1 MRIWV
6 SVLLGHSTI
15 QMTADIYSHLLDGD
29 LKVKD
34 ELVFDKGTKTN
45 DNFVSKESSDE
56 KFDSVVKAIQALSEL
71 SPNEMRRLLE
81 TQTQRKPEEHVTP
94 LLRTVSE
101 DENLVERRDKK
112 VIETTQKLESESINL
127 MNNVQGLEGD
137 LCLDSDSKKNG
148 GLERVRTYDLLIR
161 RPITGE
167 YNPSKLLTI
176 NNAEQNSSKKST
188 HFHLQ
193 QLLELAISSTSN
205 CSSLAPHGSL
215 PKSNL
220 ENTSFKPP
228 KRHGR
233 TKK

>member
-1 MRIWV
+1 
-6 SVLLGHSTI
+6 
-15 QMTADIYSHLLDGD
+15 MTADIYSHLLDGD

-161 RPITGE
+161 
-167 YNPSKLLTI
+167 SQVL
-176 NNAEQNSSKKST
+176 
-188 HFHLQ
+188 
-193 QLLELAISSTSN
+193 
-205 CSSLAPHGSL
+205 
-215 PKSNL
+215 
-220 ENTSFKPP
+220 
-228 KRHGR
+228 
-233 TKK
+233 